1 VALTL
6 TVRGRKFLALSLACL
21 AVVTAVGAAGFF
33 AYPFY
38 TDWQAGRTQDDL
50 RATFASDSHKDA
62 YAEGRIGDAQPLTR
76 IIIPSMGT
84 DTIVVEGTSA
94 KALNTGAGH
103 YPTTPLPGEPGNV
116 AIAGHRT
123 TYGKPF
129 SNLEVLKP
137 GDKIILE
144 TPFAKHTYEVTPAF
158 GGHQNPWVVAGN
170 DWSVAEATPEPML
183 TLTTC
188 HPRGSDTQRLVA
200 RAKLIETKEIA

>member
-1 VALTL
+1 MAL
-6 TVRGRKFLALSLACL
+6 GLASL
-21 AVVTAVGAAGFF
+21 AVVTAIGAAGFV

-38 TDWQAGRTQDDL
+38 TDWRAGNTQEDL
-50 RATFASDSHKDA
+50 RAAFASDELKDA
-62 YAEGRIGDAQPLTR
+62 YEKGMVGDAQPLTR
-76 IIIPSMGT
+76 IIIPAMKT

-103 YPTTPLPGEPGNV
+103 YPNTPLPGEPGNV

-129 SNLEVLKP
+129 ANLDILKQ

-144 TPFAKHTYEVTPAF
+144 TPFAKHTYEVVGGF
-158 GGHQNPWVVAGN
+158 EGHQNPWVVAAN
-170 DWSVAEATPEPML
+170 DWSVTEQVPESVL

-188 HPRGSDTQRLVA
+188 DPPGSAKQRLVV
-200 RAKLIETKEIA
+200 RAKLIKTEAI

>member
-1 VALTL
+1 MSLK
-6 TVRGRKFLALSLACL
+6 GRRILALALASL
-21 AVVTAVGAAGFF
+21 AVVSAVGAAGFL

-50 RATFASDSHKDA
+50 RSQFASQALKDA
-62 YAEGRIGDAQPLTR
+62 YREGRVGDAEPLTR
-76 IIIPSMGT
+76 IRIPVMGT

-103 YPTTPLPGEPGNV
+103 YPNTPLPGEKGNV

-129 SNLEVLKP
+129 ANLDILKP
-137 GDKIILE
+137 GDKVILE
-144 TPFAKHTYEVTPAF
+144 TPFAKHTYEVVPPF
-158 GGHQNPWVVAGN
+158 GGHQNPWVVAAN
-170 DWSVAEATPEPML
+170 DWTVAEQVPDESLL

-188 HPRGSDTQRLVA
+188 HPRGSDRQRLVA
-200 RAKLIETKEIA
+200 RAKLIETEPIA